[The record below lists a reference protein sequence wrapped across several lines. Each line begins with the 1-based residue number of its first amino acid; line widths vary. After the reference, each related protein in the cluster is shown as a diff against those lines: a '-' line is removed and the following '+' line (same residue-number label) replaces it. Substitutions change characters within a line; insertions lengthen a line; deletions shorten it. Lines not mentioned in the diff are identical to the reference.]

1 MVSLFYRIF
10 RDKLLFAL
18 LIMVAIAFILDFS
31 LVIFDIIQ
39 FIQVSKSATNLSV
52 GFVSFNIIVLV
63 VNVVVLIF
71 GLVYYLLK
79 RRIVKSK

>member
-18 LIMVAIAFILDFS
+18 LIMVAIAFILDLS

-79 RRIVKSK
+79 RRVVKSK